1 MPPQHGFRNPKL
13 NEIKSAPAL
22 VKVTIDDDSVKI
34 IVNEFERLERRVEE
48 LEYGLQS
55 LTETFLNIQAGLK
68 HPKI

>member
-1 MPPQHGFRNPKL
+1 MPPRPGFRNPKL

-34 IVNEFERLERRVEE
+34 IVN
-48 LEYGLQS
+48 GLQS